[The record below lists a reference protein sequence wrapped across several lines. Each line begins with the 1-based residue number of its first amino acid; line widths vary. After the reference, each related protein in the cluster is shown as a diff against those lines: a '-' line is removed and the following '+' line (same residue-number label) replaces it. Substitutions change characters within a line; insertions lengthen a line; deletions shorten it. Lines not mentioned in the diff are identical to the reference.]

1 MDWYKNLKINKK
13 LLIAFSL
20 TIFVSLIFG
29 VFAIS
34 TLLDVSGSYHG
45 RINQNLEVV
54 KKIDEL

>member
-34 TLLDVSGSYHG
+34 
-45 RINQNLEVV
+45 IAP
-54 KKIDEL
+54 